1 MSLLF
6 GNTKQTAE
14 VRRYGPVQIA
24 VIVATKG
31 RPQAVNHLLRLLE
44 EQTRTPSVVVVSAT
58 QSADIQDSVPTS
70 LRVEYIFGPAG
81 LPCQRNRALE
91 KTRDRSDIVVFFDD
105 DFAPAPSWLEHC
117 ANAFLSDSSVVGMSG
132 LVLRDG
138 AVAEEIS
145 WEEAKRLIHDAP
157 PAYTALPLIA
167 QPDGLY
173 GCNMA
178 YRVSA
183 IRHVVFDERLVLYGW
198 LEDKDFSRS
207 AGKIGRL
214 VKCNAMVGVHL
225 GLKSGRVSGTKY
237 GYSQVVNA
245 WYLREKGILT
255 SKEAWSNTA
264 RALLANGA
272 KALWPEKHIDRL
284 GRLKGNLI
292 GLGNVM
298 LGHCRPEKA
307 AEL

>member
-1 MSLLF
+1 MRIS
-6 GNTKQTAE
+6 
-14 VRRYGPVQIA
+14 I
-24 VIVATKG
+24 IIATKG

-44 EQTRTPSVVVVSAT
+44 EQTQAPSVVVVSAT
-58 QSADIQDSVPTS
+58 QSADIHDSMPTS
-70 LRVEYIFGPAG
+70 LMVEYIFGPAG
-81 LPCQRNRALE
+81 TSCQRNRALE
-91 KTRDRSDIVVFFDD
+91 KTRDCSDIVVFFDD
-105 DFAPAPSWLEHC
+105 DFAPAPTWLEHC
-117 ANAFLSDSSVVGMSG
+117 ANAFASDSSVVGMSG
-132 LVLRDG
+132 SVLRDG

-145 WEEAKRLIHDAP
+145 WEEAKRLIHDAA
-157 PAYTALPLIA
+157 PAHTALPPIA
-167 QPDGLY
+167 EPDGLY

-214 VKCNAMVGVHL
+214 VKCNAMMGVHL

-245 WYLREKGILT
+245 WYLRKKGILT
-255 SKEAWSNTA
+255 SKEARSNFGK
-264 RALLANGA
+264 ALLANST
-272 KALWPEKHIDRL
+272 KSFWPEKHIDRL

-292 GLGNVM
+292 GLSNLMFGR
-298 LGHCRPEKA
+298 CRPEKA

>member
-1 MSLLF
+1 MSQWF
-6 GNTKQTAE
+6 GNTRQTAQARRNGT
-14 VRRYGPVQIA
+14 VRIA
-24 VIVATKG
+24 VIIATKG
-31 RPQAVNHLLRLLE
+31 RPQAMNHLLRLLE
-44 EQTRTPSVVVVSAT
+44 EQTRTPSIVVVSAT
-58 QSADIQDSVPTS
+58 QSEDVQDLMPTS
-70 LRVEYIFGPAG
+70 LSVEYIFGPAG

-91 KTRDRSDIVVFFDD
+91 KTRDCSDIVVFFDD
-105 DFAPAPSWLEHC
+105 DFAPAPTWLEHC
-117 ANAFLSDSSVVGMSG
+117 ANAFASDSSVVGMSG
-132 LVLRDG
+132 SVLRDG

-145 WEEAKRLIHDAP
+145 WEEAKRLIHDAA
-157 PAYTALPLIA
+157 PAHTALSLIA
-167 QPDGLY
+167 EPDGLY

-207 AGKIGRL
+207 AGRIGRL
-214 VKCNAMVGVHL
+214 AKCNAMMGVHL

-245 WYLREKGILT
+245 WYLHKKGILT
-255 SKEAWSNTA
+255 SKEACSNIGK
-264 RALLANGA
+264 ALLANSA
-272 KALWPEKHIDRL
+272 KSFWPEKHIDRL
-284 GRLKGNLI
+284 GRLKGNLM
-292 GLGNVM
+292 GLGNLM

>member
-1 MSLLF
+1 M
-6 GNTKQTAE
+6 
-14 VRRYGPVQIA
+14 RIA
-24 VIVATKG
+24 VIIATKG

-58 QSADIQDSVPTS
+58 QSADIQDSMPTS
-70 LRVEYIFGPAG
+70 SRVEYIFGPAG

-91 KTRDRSDIVVFFDD
+91 KTRDCSDIVVFFDD
-105 DFAPAPSWLEHC
+105 DFAPAPTWLEHC
-117 ANAFLSDSSVVGMSG
+117 ANAFASDNSVVGMSG
-132 LVLRDG
+132 SVLRDG

-145 WEEAKRLIHDAP
+145 WEEAKRLIHDAA
-157 PAYTALPLIA
+157 PAHTASPLIA
-167 QPDGLY
+167 EPDGLY

-178 YRVSA
+178 YRVSS

-214 VKCNAMVGVHL
+214 VKCNAMMGVHL
-225 GLKSGRVSGTKY
+225 GLKSGRVSGRKY

-245 WYLREKGILT
+245 WYLHKKGILT
-255 SKEAWSNTA
+255 SKEARSNIGK
-264 RALLANGA
+264 ALLANSA
-272 KALWPEKHIDRL
+272 KSFWPEEHIDRV

-292 GLGNVM
+292 GLRNLM
-298 LGHCRPEKA
+298 FGHCRPEKA
-307 AEL
+307 VEL

>member
-1 MSLLF
+1 MSQWF
-6 GNTKQTAE
+6 GNTRQTAQARRNGA
-14 VRRYGPVQIA
+14 VRIA
-24 VIVATKG
+24 VIIATKG

-58 QSADIQDSVPTS
+58 QSTDIRDSMPTS

-81 LPCQRNRALE
+81 TSCQRNRALE
-91 KTRDRSDIVVFFDD
+91 KTRDHSDIVVFFDD
-105 DFAPAPSWLEHC
+105 DFAPAPTWLEHC
-117 ANAFLSDSSVVGMSG
+117 TNAFASDSSVVGMSG
-132 LVLRDG
+132 SVLRDG

-145 WEEAKRLIHDAP
+145 WEEAKRLIHDAAP
-157 PAYTALPLIA
+157 VHTALPLIA
-167 QPDGLY
+167 EPGGLY

-214 VKCNAMVGVHL
+214 VKCNVLVGVHL

-245 WYLREKGILT
+245 WYLHKKGILT
-255 SKEAWSNTA
+255 SKEACSNIGK
-264 RALLANGA
+264 ALLANSA
-272 KALWPEKHIDRL
+272 KSFWSEKHIDRL

-292 GLGNVM
+292 GLGNLV

>member
-1 MSLLF
+1 M
-6 GNTKQTAE
+6 
-14 VRRYGPVQIA
+14 
-24 VIVATKG
+24 
-31 RPQAVNHLLRLLE
+31 
-44 EQTRTPSVVVVSAT
+44 
-58 QSADIQDSVPTS
+58 
-70 LRVEYIFGPAG
+70 
-81 LPCQRNRALE
+81 C
-91 KTRDRSDIVVFFDD
+91 
-105 DFAPAPSWLEHC
+105 
-117 ANAFLSDSSVVGMSG
+117 G

-138 AVAEEIS
+138 AQTQEIS
-145 WEEAKRLIHDAP
+145 WEEARRLIHDSP
-157 PAYTALPLIA
+157 PAHGTAPLVPEPA
-167 QPDGLY
+167 GLY

-214 VKCNAMVGVHL
+214 VTCNAMVGVHL
-225 GLKSGRVSGTKY
+225 GIKSGRVSGTKY

-245 WYLREKGILT
+245 WYLHKKGMLT
-255 SKEAWSNTA
+255 SMEAWSNIGK
-264 RALLANGA
+264 ALLANSA
-272 KALWPEKHIDRL
+272 KAFWPEKHIDRL

>member
-1 MSLLF
+1 M
-6 GNTKQTAE
+6 
-14 VRRYGPVQIA
+14 RIA
-24 VIVATKG
+24 VIIATKG
-31 RPQAVNHLLRLLE
+31 RPQAVNHVLRLLE
-44 EQTRTPSVVVVSAT
+44 EQTQAPSVVVVSAT
-58 QSADIQDSVPTS
+58 QSADIYDSMPSS

-81 LPCQRNRALE
+81 TSCQRNRALE
-91 KTRDRSDIVVFFDD
+91 ITRDRCDIVVFFDD
-105 DFAPAPSWLEHC
+105 DFAPAPTWLEHC
-117 ANAFLSDSSVVGMSG
+117 ANAFASDSSVVGISG
-132 LVLRDG
+132 SVLRDG

-145 WEEAKRLIHDAP
+145 WDEAKRLIHDAA
-157 PAYTALPLIA
+157 PAHTALPLIA
-167 QPDGLY
+167 EPDGLY

-207 AGKIGRL
+207 AGKSGRL
-214 VKCNAMVGVHL
+214 VRCNALVGVHL

-245 WYLREKGILT
+245 WYLHKKGILT
-255 SKEAWSNTA
+255 SKEACSNITK
-264 RALLANGA
+264 ALLANST
-272 KALWPEKHIDRL
+272 KSLRPEKHIDRL

-292 GLGNVM
+292 GLGNLM

-307 AEL
+307 EEL

>member
-24 VIVATKG
+24 VIIATKG
-31 RPQAVNHLLRLLE
+31 RPQAVNQLLRLLE
-44 EQTRTPSVVVVSAT
+44 EQTRPPSLVVVSAAEH
-58 QSADIQDSVPTS
+58 ADIQESMPSTMM
-70 LRVEYIFGPAG
+70 VEYMFGPAG
-81 LPCQRNRALE
+81 LTRQRNRALE
-91 KTRDRSDIVVFFDD
+91 RTRDRSDIVVFFDD
-105 DFAPAPSWLEHC
+105 DFAPSPTWLEHC
-117 ANAFLSDSSVVGMSG
+117 ANAFTSDGSVVGMCG

-138 AVAEEIS
+138 AQTQEIS
-145 WEEAKRLIHDAP
+145 WEEARRLIHDSP
-157 PAYTALPLIA
+157 PAHGTAPLVPEPA
-167 QPDGLY
+167 GLY

-214 VKCNAMVGVHL
+214 VTCNAMVGVHL
-225 GLKSGRVSGTKY
+225 GIKSGRVSGTKY

-245 WYLREKGILT
+245 WYLHKKGMLT
-255 SKEAWSNTA
+255 SMEAWSNIGK
-264 RALLANGA
+264 ALLANSA
-272 KALWPEKHIDRL
+272 KAFWPEKHIDRL

-292 GLGNVM
+292 GLGNMM

>member
-1 MSLLF
+1 MVWQH
-6 GNTKQTAE
+6 KADRTAQARRNGA
-14 VRRYGPVQIA
+14 VRIA
-24 VIVATKG
+24 IIIATKG

-44 EQTRTPSVVVVSAT
+44 EQTLTPSVVVVSAT
-58 QSADIQDSVPTS
+58 QSADIQDSTPTS

-81 LPCQRNRALE
+81 TSCQRNRALE
-91 KTRDRSDIVVFFDD
+91 KTRDCSDIVVFFDD
-105 DFAPAPSWLEHC
+105 DFAPAPTWLEHC
-117 ANAFLSDSSVVGMSG
+117 ANAFVSDSSVVGMSG

-145 WEEAKRLIHDAP
+145 WEEAKRLIHDAA
-157 PAYTALPLIA
+157 PAHTALPLIA
-167 QPDGLY
+167 EPDGLY

-214 VKCNAMVGVHL
+214 VKCNALVGVHL

-245 WYLREKGILT
+245 WYLHKKGILT
-255 SKEAWSNTA
+255 SKEARSNIA
-264 RALLANGA
+264 KALLANSA
-272 KALWPEKHIDRL
+272 KSFWPEKHIDRL

-292 GLGNVM
+292 GLGNLM

>member
-14 VRRYGPVQIA
+14 VRRNGPVRIA

-31 RPQAVNHLLRLLE
+31 RPQAVNQLLRLLE
-44 EQTRTPSVVVVSAT
+44 EQTRLPSVVVVSAT
-58 QSADIQDSVPTS
+58 ERADIQDSMPTS
-70 LRVEYIFGPAG
+70 LVVEYIFGPAG
-81 LPCQRNRALE
+81 TSCQRNRALE
-91 KTRDRSDIVVFFDD
+91 KTRDCSDIVVFFDD
-105 DFAPAPSWLEHC
+105 DFAPSPTWLEHC
-117 ANAFLSDSSVVGMSG
+117 ANAFTSDSSVVGISG

-138 AVAEEIS
+138 AQAQEIS
-145 WEEAKRLIHDAP
+145 WEEAKRLIHDSP
-157 PAYTALPLIA
+157 PAHGTAPLVA
-167 QPDGLY
+167 EPDGLY

-178 YRVSA
+178 YRASA

-214 VKCNAMVGVHL
+214 VICNAMVGVHL

-245 WYLREKGILT
+245 WYLHKKGILT
-255 SKEAWSNTA
+255 SMEAWSNIGK
-264 RALLANGA
+264 ALLANSA
-272 KALWPEKHIDRL
+272 KSFWPEKHIDRL
-284 GRLKGNLI
+284 GRFKGNLI

-298 LGHCRPEKA
+298 LGHHRPEKA